1 MREVV
6 RSKNHVMKDLVY
18 AVLVLVRSK
27 IYLRSEK
34 TSTGKLLGTK
44 KGACFVCNLAMRDL
58 PMFSHTFA
66 VAI

>member
-44 KGACFVCNLAMRDL
+44 KGACFVCNLAMHDL
-58 PMFSHTFA
+58 PMFSHTFV